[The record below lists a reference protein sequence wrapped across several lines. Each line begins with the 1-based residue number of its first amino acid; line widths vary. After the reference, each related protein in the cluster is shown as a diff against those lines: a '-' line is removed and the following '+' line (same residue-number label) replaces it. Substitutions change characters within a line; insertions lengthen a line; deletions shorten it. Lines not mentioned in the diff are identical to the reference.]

1 MKGITKRLI
10 TAFVAIPLLIVLV
23 VCLPHAN
30 YLAFCIFIM
39 ALAVLGSMEMHSLLS
54 KDKEKLLFT
63 SYSGALLPLAQYVQ
77 FRYFPE
83 TELTF
88 YTLMF
93 LIGLTLFLEIFTG
106 AKDNFAGTWER
117 NSKTVLNIIYPGL
130 FASFI
135 IRLAFMQHAA
145 WFILFFF
152 LLVFSS
158 DTFAYFFGMALGRN
172 NKGVIKVS
180 PNKSI
185 AGFIGGLLV
194 PAIFGSLSSVLF
206 PEVFAYS
213 VVDGFILGIGT
224 AALGVVGD
232 LIESSF
238 KRSAEVKDSGTLIP
252 GRGGILDSVDSII
265 MAAPVYVALLMFV
278 GL

>member
-135 IRLAFMQHAA
+135 IRLA
-145 WFILFFF
+145 
-152 LLVFSS
+152 V
-158 DTFAYFFGMALGRN
+158 
-172 NKGVIKVS
+172 
-180 PNKSI
+180 
-185 AGFIGGLLV
+185 
-194 PAIFGSLSSVLF
+194 
-206 PEVFAYS
+206 
-213 VVDGFILGIGT
+213 
-224 AALGVVGD
+224 
-232 LIESSF
+232 
-238 KRSAEVKDSGTLIP
+238 
-252 GRGGILDSVDSII
+252 
-265 MAAPVYVALLMFV
+265 
-278 GL
+278 